1 MFGLSCM
8 QFLRD
13 MHWVNSHNKTR
24 LIASGAVVGYFNI
37 CGSNEILCKL
47 ENELL
52 RNRQLIVAPISY
64 EKYWLTH
71 TQKKKKQISGD
82 PESLQKKADVETTK
96 PTTLLTMKY
105 LLIIALSLFYFDDSS
120 AQKIY
125 SVDYESQADIK
136 VFVVDY
142 ESQADLKVFKVE
154 YQSQVG
160 HNNGN
165 WFFTDYASQADSRIY
180 FVDYKSQADLKIY
193 FVDYKSQAGWKN
205 SSKKHLMY

>member
-1 MFGLSCM
+1 
-8 QFLRD
+8 
-13 MHWVNSHNKTR
+13 
-24 LIASGAVVGYFNI
+24 
-37 CGSNEILCKL
+37 
-47 ENELL
+47 
-52 RNRQLIVAPISY
+52 
-64 EKYWLTH
+64 
-71 TQKKKKQISGD
+71 
-82 PESLQKKADVETTK
+82 
-96 PTTLLTMKY
+96 MKY

-165 WFFTDYASQADSRIY
+165 WFFTDYASQAD
-180 FVDYKSQADLKIY
+180 K
-193 FVDYKSQAGWKN
+193 KN
-205 SSKKHLMY
+205 ILR